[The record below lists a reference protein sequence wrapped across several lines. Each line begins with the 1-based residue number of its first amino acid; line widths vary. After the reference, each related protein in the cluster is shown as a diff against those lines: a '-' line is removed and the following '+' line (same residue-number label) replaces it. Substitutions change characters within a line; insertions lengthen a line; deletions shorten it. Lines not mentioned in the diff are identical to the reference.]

1 MDHLIHCDIG
11 RPLYSIFDTHHR
23 LSFWEMRSRSEFT
36 MDRETKN
43 GEKLNLETKDKGY
56 AVIIIAIDLIKL
68 TRLIMRLDGT
78 S

>member
-1 MDHLIHCDIG
+1 
-11 RPLYSIFDTHHR
+11 
-23 LSFWEMRSRSEFT
+23 